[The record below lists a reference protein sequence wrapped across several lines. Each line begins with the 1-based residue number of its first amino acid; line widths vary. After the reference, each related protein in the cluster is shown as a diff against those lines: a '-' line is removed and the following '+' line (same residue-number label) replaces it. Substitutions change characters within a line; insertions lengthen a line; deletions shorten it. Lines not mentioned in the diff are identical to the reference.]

1 MNNIDH
7 QPASQDKS
15 WFYEK
20 NGQRIGGISEN
31 DIAELVNKKT
41 ISYGTPVWKSG
52 FSEWIKIENTELRHH
67 LEKIVPPPLLGE
79 HVNNSVVWILAFAP
93 IIGLLLEFFV
103 SGAVHGDNYLAEE
116 AAKNGDF
123 WYVTL
128 ILNIALSLWDAKR
141 LKRMG
146 TDTSKFSGWAWLVPA
161 YLFQRATALQQSK
174 AYFITWIACF
184 VLSIAATE

>member
-1 MNNIDH
+1 MKNIDQ
-7 QPASQDKS
+7 QPIPQDKP

-31 DIAELVNKKT
+31 DVIELINNET
-41 ISYGTPVWKSG
+41 ISYGTSVWRSG
-52 FSEWIKIENTELRHH
+52 FPEWIKAENTELRQH

-79 HVNNSVVWILAFAP
+79 HVNNSVVWVLAFAP

-116 AAKNGDF
+116 AAMNGDF

-128 ILNIALSLWDAKR
+128 TLNIALSLWDVKR
-141 LKRMG
+141 LKKTG
-146 TDTSKFSGWAWLVPA
+146 TNTSKFSGWAWLVPV
-161 YLFQRATALQQSK
+161 YLFQRATALKQSK

-184 VLSIAATE
+184 ILSIATTL